1 METSDTLG
9 RTGLVLDSMPNAET
23 NCRSNGSL
31 EAKDEILR
39 TSLPTMFANTP
50 TTGDALHDCVVQWR
64 SYAPGRAAGSRAR
77 EAI

>member
-1 METSDTLG
+1 VETSDTLG

-39 TSLPTMFANTP
+39 TSLPAMFALIHPRLGTLC
-50 TTGDALHDCVVQWR
+50 TIAL
-64 SYAPGRAAGSRAR
+64 YNGAPMRRGAA
-77 EAI
+77 AI